1 MTAMDTSEKTRQVES
16 AYRRACRLD
25 VEAYKPGNV
34 SLFAAGHGMRG
45 EDFLES
51 AEVSAPAMGDPR
63 QALGERIFRALTA
76 TRSAVDCNT
85 NLGIVLLAAPLVQG
99 LLNEAGSDTLAE
111 RVKRVLS
118 GTTRTDA
125 EWVYRAI
132 RLAKPGGLGRA
143 DAHDVQGAPD
153 VTLRDAMQAAAERD
167 RIAYLYATDF
177 SDIFQYGAARFSELR
192 ERWADD
198 GWAATG
204 LYLEWL
210 TRVPDSHVVRKHGLT
225 AARWV
230 ATRAAGVCERLLGST
245 YPQRLLREL
254 YALDAELKQ
263 VGINPGTTADMTV
276 ASALALELE
285 RLCGPARRAGPSLD
299 RGNRDTERLRD
310 ATF

>member
-1 MTAMDTSEKTRQVES
+1 MMRTGAHDRRVES

-51 AEVSAPAMGDPR
+51 AEASAAAMGDPR
-63 QALGERIFRALTA
+63 VALGERIFRAVTA
-76 TRSAVDCNT
+76 TRTAVGCNT
-85 NLGIVLLAAPLVQG
+85 NLGIILLAAPLVQD
-99 LLNEAGSDTLAE
+99 LLGEASGGTLDE

-118 GTTRTDA
+118 GTTLEDA
-125 EWVYRAI
+125 DWVYQAI

-143 DAHDVQGAPD
+143 DVHDVREAPD
-153 VTLRDAMQAAAERD
+153 VTLRDAMQAVAERD
-167 RIAYLYATDF
+167 RIAYLYTTDF
-177 SDIFQYGAARFSELR
+177 SDIFEYGVPRFTELYG
-192 ERWADD
+192 RWGDE

-210 TRVPDSHVVRKHGLT
+210 TRVPDSHIVRKHGLT

-230 ATRAAGVCERLLGST
+230 AARAAGLWERLQSRT
-245 YPQRLLREL
+245 YPQGLLKEL
-254 YALDAELKQ
+254 YALDDEFKQ
-263 VGINPGTTADMTV
+263 VGVNPGTTADMTV
-276 ASALALELE
+276 ASALAVELE
-285 RLCGPARRAGPSLD
+285 QLCGSGRQTGPGLD
-299 RGNRDTERLRD
+299 RGDRETRRLRD